1 MSSGYGFACLAHHCP
16 LKHDTV
22 HGTIRHTINVL
33 NEGMRHTVFF
43 NLESAWS
50 YCSPRPPVLQ
60 TTVSN
65 LGSTIEEEGTYSS
78 TLLSL
83 DVKSTMIFDNV
94 KNVFFF
100 FFLRIWSRA
109 RDSFIFSVW
118 WEPSLCLKEPPPFLE
133 EMAQA
138 RAATKAPMPHK
149 PWDTCSWARAIRNQG
164 WGGKMDFINF
174 RFSSVWTSTHKGK
187 IIWFQKL
194 IPLDFAVFEVK
205 HASRSNL

>member
-50 YCSPRPPVLQ
+50 YCSPGPPVLQ

-83 DVKSTMIFDNV
+83 DVKSTMIFDNA

-100 FFLRIWSRA
+100 F
-109 RDSFIFSVW
+109 
-118 WEPSLCLKEPPPFLE
+118 LE
-133 EMAQA
+133 NL
-138 RAATKAPMPHK
+138 
-149 PWDTCSWARAIRNQG
+149 IQG
-164 WGGKMDFINF
+164 
-174 RFSSVWTSTHKGK
+174 
-187 IIWFQKL
+187 
-194 IPLDFAVFEVK
+194 
-205 HASRSNL
+205 